1 MEAVR
6 RRPLPLGATIPTWS
20 VSLAVFRLYGLG
32 QGGPTVLSWAKAQ
45 NSPVTGLRWV
55 AWVLSPPL
63 CTTNLHY
70 HWPKTILKK
79 KKNLAENEE
88 EGIHGSFS
96 GLWCK
101 TRNGLGC
108 WSRAIDHRHVVKQQ
122 IKVDMCQRAWHEA
135 ANWIIVSHSTRWICQ
150 GVPTLC

>member
-79 KKNLAENEE
+79 KKKP
-88 EGIHGSFS
+88 GRKRG
-96 GLWCK
+96 G
-101 TRNGLGC
+101 RNTWQLFWTLMQNQKWPRLLISSDRSSSC
-108 WSRAIDHRHVVKQQ
+108 S
-122 IKVDMCQRAWHEA
+122 EA
-135 ANWIIVSHSTRWICQ
+135 ANQGGHVSESMAR
-150 GVPTLC
+150 GS